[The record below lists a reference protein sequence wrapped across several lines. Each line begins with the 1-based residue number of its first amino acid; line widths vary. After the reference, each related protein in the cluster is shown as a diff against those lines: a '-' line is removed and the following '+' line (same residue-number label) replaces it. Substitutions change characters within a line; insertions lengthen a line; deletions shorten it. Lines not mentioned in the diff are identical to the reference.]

1 VARCGEDLVLWSATA
16 AARLGA
22 AGERLLAAEEWLIVA
37 GRAGRRR
44 REVLLQSLDR
54 FVGAAIA

>member
-1 VARCGEDLVLWSATA
+1 MARCDEDLVLWAAAA

-22 AGERLLAAEEWLIVA
+22 AGERLLAAEEWLDVA
-37 GRAGRRR
+37 GRASRRP

-54 FVGAAIA
+54 CVDETID